1 MTLVGILLTLL
12 ALAIFL
18 GVAWYIIGLI
28 PAPMQQWARVI
39 VIAICGIIAIV
50 VLLNMAGIGTGMDL
64 PRMRVR

>member
-1 MTLVGILLTLL
+1 MSLVGILLVLL

-18 GVAWYIIGLI
+18 AVAWYIIGLI

-50 VLLNMAGIGTGMDL
+50 VLLNMAGIGSGVNL
-64 PRMRVR
+64 SRPLR